1 MIRIILLF
9 APVACLVGA
18 YGLVNILKIFGSF
31 YGEQRRGVS
40 RKRKRQVK
48 RIIGKSEIGA
58 VYFIVGIMCIAQVMH
73 ASNIAITQLS
83 QSQLVPGGEIHD
95 WEESLTWMKTNL
107 PGTTVVVSWWD
118 YGYWL
123 TPIGNMT
130 TVNDNGTIN
139 QTRIGM
145 TGMALMQ
152 TDEINSAKVFK
163 RLNAD
168 YVLVYFGMLYPNLGG
183 DEGKWP
189 WMVRI
194 CNDNYQQYKDLGM
207 EEDNWGSNSVF
218 VESEYF
224 DDTLQRPTPKWF
236 ESQLV
241 RLMFYGIDT
250 SAPADPNNIRSFQ
263 EYYQGQ
269 IYSRTDVNDDPYVSH
284 IPQNGQYDFTVFK
297 HEKTSANGLVK
308 LFKLDYTALE
318 SSFQIENPE
327 VFNSGYA
334 TFKLKNT
341 GTKDLIIKQVRINGE
356 SFDFNLG
363 KGINTNQLNTEDD
376 DLVWVDFKSSGKSFQ
391 TSDVVNIEVEAES
404 IAIDSLPYTF
414 TNYTSNFFVK
424 EAIEGDIIINK
435 PNSKVVQVDAIN
447 SEIYLE
453 VENTGPTTVIL
464 KDFYFDNENNTL
476 NDFEYLSGSSILE
489 AGQKAYVKII
499 NSIAPFYPI
508 RTEHK
513 IGVITPNN
521 IKDELLFTSSYNG
534 FEISILEESRVPSP
548 EAFIA
553 TQTDYRKHIPI
564 NLEKTYAYTYDNG
577 TTIANIHIK
586 NTGDIILGLDSIY
599 LTTSSTWT
607 SVLDFDPFNL
617 LPGHEKSVSVVVP
630 DELGV
635 IQVNDELGIIVTTN
649 FDSETKASDIGF
661 VHTIVDK
668 PDVQIIETVESQIAS
683 YIAANE
689 TGKILIKNTGDESIT
704 LDKMYLNS
712 TTELSFASDVNFE
725 FGDISLDIQ
734 ECALVS
740 FNITGLQLNSS
751 NILNVD
757 ITTNTTA
764 QFDMDFTTIVNSQFY
779 DINIEDTGTTASDT
793 LNVIITVEN
802 NGIFN
807 VTIDSVYVNNT
818 YISLGNFIETNFE
831 IGAGSSIQLTI
842 TMANLESIMGSV
854 GIGEILSI
862 LVRTK
867 EGAEDIH
874 EETVTS

>member
-1 MIRIILLF
+1 M
-9 APVACLVGA
+9 V
-18 YGLVNILKIFGSF
+18 
-31 YGEQRRGVS
+31 
-40 RKRKRQVK
+40 
-48 RIIGKSEIGA
+48 GKSEIGA

-83 QSQLVPGGEIHD
+83 QSQITPAGQIHD

-152 TDEINSAKVFK
+152 TDEIFSAKVFK
-163 RLNAD
+163 KLKAD
-168 YVLVYFGMLYPNLGG
+168 YVLVYFGMLYPGLGG

-194 CNDNYQQYKDLGM
+194 CNDNYQSYKDMGM
-207 EEDNWGSNSVF
+207 EEDNWGPNSVF

-224 DDTLQRPTPKWF
+224 NDTMQRPTTKWF
-236 ESQLV
+236 DSQLV
-241 RLMFYGIDT
+241 KLMFYGNPT
-250 SAPADPNNIRSFQ
+250 SPPADPNNIDSFI
-263 EYYQGQ
+263 EYYQNQ
-269 IYSRTDVNDDPYVSH
+269 IRLRQDDNGDTYAVH
-284 IPQNGQYDFTVFK
+284 IPENGNYPFTVFRP
-297 HEKTSANGLVK
+297 EYISSNRMVK

-327 VFNSGYA
+327 VFNSGYG

-341 GTKDLIIKQVRINGE
+341 GTKDLIINEVKINGQ
-356 SFDFNLG
+356 SYNFNLG
-363 KGINTNQLNTEDD
+363 KGINTNQVNAEED
-376 DLVWVDFKSSGKSFQ
+376 DLVWVDFKSGGKTFQ
-391 TSDVVNIEVEAES
+391 TNDVVNIEVEAQSVAIES
-404 IAIDSLPYTF
+404 EIYTF
-414 TNYTSNFFVK
+414 TNNTSNFFVK
-424 EAIEGDIIINK
+424 EAKEGDIKINK
-435 PNSKVVQVDAIN
+435 PNSKVVQVDSVN
-447 SEIYLE
+447 SEIFLE

-464 KDFYFDNENNTL
+464 KDFYFDSENNTL
-476 NDFEYLSGSSILE
+476 NEFEYISGSSILE

-521 IKDELLFTSSYNG
+521 IKDELLFTSNYDD
-534 FEISILEESRVPSP
+534 FQISILEESRIASP
-548 EAFIA
+548 EALIT
-553 TQTDYRKHIPI
+553 TQTDFRKHIPI
-564 NLEKTYAYTYDNG
+564 NLEKTNAYTYANG
-577 TTIANIHIK
+577 TTLVNIHVK

-599 LTTSSTWT
+599 LTKSSTWT

-630 DELGV
+630 DELGD

-649 FDSETKASDIGF
+649 FDGSTRASDIGF
-661 VHTIVDK
+661 VHTIVDE
-668 PDVQIIETVESQIAS
+668 PDIQIIGSVEGQIAS

-689 TGKILIKNTGDESIT
+689 TGKILIKNTGDETLT
-704 LDKMYLNS
+704 LDKMYLNA
-712 TTELSFASDVNFE
+712 TTELSFASDMNFE

-751 NILNVD
+751 NILNVEV
-757 ITTNTTA
+757 TTNTTA

-779 DINIEDTGTTASDT
+779 DINIDDTGTFASDSF
-793 LNVIITVEN
+793 NVVITIEN

-807 VTIDSVYVNNT
+807 VTVDSVYVNNT
-818 YISLGNFIETNFE
+818 LISLGNFVETNFE

-842 TMANLESIMGSV
+842 SMADLESIIGTV
-854 GIGEILSI
+854 GIGEILNI

-874 EETVTS
+874 EETVAS